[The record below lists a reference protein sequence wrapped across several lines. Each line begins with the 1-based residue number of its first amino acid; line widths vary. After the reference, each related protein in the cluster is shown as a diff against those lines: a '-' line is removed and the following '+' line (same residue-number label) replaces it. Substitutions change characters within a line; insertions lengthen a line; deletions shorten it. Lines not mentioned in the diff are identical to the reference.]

1 MSVVRVVDL
10 FVDGRNS
17 VRKFGESGFHLS
29 YERERERWE
38 RIITYERWVIYIYI
52 YMYMYM

>member
-29 YERERERWE
+29 YERERERDGKE
-38 RIITYERWVIYIYI
+38 S
-52 YMYMYM
+52 YM

>member
-29 YERERERWE
+29 YIVQERERERE
-38 RIITYERWVIYIYI
+38 VGKNHNV
-52 YMYMYM
+52 